1 MSSCKSPKTRLF
13 TSDIL
18 PWTSSPSLAT
28 CQGDTAKVWKRTGV
42 MFHVRLHMSMRWMYS
57 VTNKNSVGRQ
67 YCFDAYTYATNKHQA
82 ASCSS
87 ARNSPSTWTNIPK
100 IGYHSSLPGY
110 TPSKQGT
117 YIILDHMTSRDLFA
131 NILPSNFFAI
141 LLLEQFQ
148 CPSNAINE
156 RFTAGTVHGNTHK
169 CQTQMLGLPLHNV
182 NPQLWKLDL
191 HHFGWWSMDIGM
203 THCPRYSVYTCD
215 EQIDMVQSAW
225 YICGSHH
232 TLRWCSR

>member
-1 MSSCKSPKTRLF
+1 
-13 TSDIL
+13 
-18 PWTSSPSLAT
+18 
-28 CQGDTAKVWKRTGV
+28 

-67 YCFDAYTYATNKHQA
+67 YCFDAYTYATKKNQA

-100 IGYHSSLPGY
+100 IGYHSSFPGY

-117 YIILDHMTSRDLFA
+117 YIILDHMTSRDLFT

-141 LLLEQFQ
+141 LFLEQFQ
-148 CPSNAINE
+148 CPSNAIYE

-191 HHFGWWSMDIGM
+191 HHFGWCDGHWNDQHKNTQYIPVM
-203 THCPRYSVYTCD
+203 TSRYGAKC
-215 EQIDMVQSAW
+215 MVHLL
-225 YICGSHH
+225 IPSHFEMMF
-232 TLRWCSR
+232 